1 MSISLNH
8 ARTQSPPKGG
18 AENFFADESD
28 EEDSEEQVPH
38 HRRPLQ
44 DPALRDIPLTSPDN
58 SQGVQHP
65 ASTDREAEG
74 QYRLGGLIKVLDGLR
89 WV

>member
-1 MSISLNH
+1 M
-8 ARTQSPPKGG
+8 
-18 AENFFADESD
+18 
-28 EEDSEEQVPH
+28 PH

-44 DPALRDIPLTSPDN
+44 DPALRDIPSMSPDN
-58 SQGVQHP
+58 SQDVQHP